1 MLYGFGPQLL
11 EGLLVTVQVSVV
23 SVCIG
28 IVLGMAGG
36 TAKVYGPAPLRG
48 LAELYTIVLRGLPEL
63 LVVLLVYYGGSWLL
77 GLIPGWPLELKP
89 FAAGCLALAT
99 TFGAYATEVFRGA
112 LQSIPK
118 GQIEAGTA
126 IGLGRFLVFRRIILP
141 QVWRLALPGLGNLFL
156 VLLKDSALVSVIG
169 VHDLMYK
176 ADMARTATRDSFTM
190 FSAAAVL
197 YLLLTAVTT
206 AVLHVL
212 EKRTYHGIHRPA

>member
-11 EGLLVTVQVSVV
+11 EGLLMTVQVSVV
-23 SVCIG
+23 SLCVG
-28 IVLGMAGG
+28 ILLGLAGG
-36 TAKVYGPAPLRG
+36 TAKVYGTAPVRAM
-48 LAELYTIVLRGLPEL
+48 AEAYTIVFRGLPEM
-63 LVVLLVYYGGSWLL
+63 LVVLLVYYGGTWFL
-77 GLIPGWPLELKP
+77 GLVLGQHFDLQP

-99 TFGAYATEVFRGA
+99 SFGAYATEVFRGA
-112 LQSIPK
+112 LQSVPK
-118 GQIEAGTA
+118 GQVEAGMA
-126 IGLGRFLVFRRIILP
+126 IGLGRIAVFRRIIMP

-169 VHDLMYK
+169 VHDLMHK
-176 ADMARTATRDSFTM
+176 ADLARTATRDSFTM

-212 EKRTYHGIHRPA
+212 EKRANHGMRHLA